1 MSEIVSSV
9 RPGCISVARSSFL
22 FTRES
27 RSDRRMCART
37 MTFGPKETSCNKDD
51 H

>member
-9 RPGCISVARSSFL
+9 RPGCISVARSSFR

-27 RSDRRMCART
+27 RSDRRRCART
-37 MTFGPKETSCNKDD
+37 TISGQKETSCNNDG